1 MPLRDHFHSPI
12 NDRHRWDAVHG
23 LWPGMMVRELFDLLP
38 PGFQAEPQ
46 VHLGS
51 GGEVDIGTF
60 AENATESSHWK
71 HPESE
76 TQASPTPTLV
86 LETALS
92 EQDEYQIRIYDEDR
106 DRRLVATIE
115 LLSPSNKDRP
125 ASRELFLSKLT
136 ALLQQNVA
144 VTLVDLVTSRPAN
157 LYAQWLESMER
168 SDPVLGEAPTN
179 LYVATV
185 RACRRLGRPWRVE
198 AWFVPLTLGQPLPT
212 IPLWLGANQSV
223 AYDLE
228 PSYEETCR
236 LLRIR

>member
-23 LWPGMMVRELFDLLP
+23 LWPGMMVRELFDRLP

-60 AENATESSHWK
+60 EENASQTPRWE

-125 ASRELFLSKLT
+125 ASRELFLSKVT
-136 ALLQQNVA
+136 TLLQQNVA

-168 SDPVLGEAPTN
+168 SDPALGESPPSI
-179 LYVATV
+179 YVATM
-185 RACRRLGRPWRVE
+185 RAQKQVDRPRRVE
-198 AWFVPLTLGQPLPT
+198 AWFVALTLGQPLPT